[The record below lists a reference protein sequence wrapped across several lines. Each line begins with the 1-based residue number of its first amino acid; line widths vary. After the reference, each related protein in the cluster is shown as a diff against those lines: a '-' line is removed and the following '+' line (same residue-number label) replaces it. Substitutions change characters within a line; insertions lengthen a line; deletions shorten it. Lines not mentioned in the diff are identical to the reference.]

1 MTDKLRMQEQ
11 ELNTPEQ
18 NFAGEKKK
26 EKEDLQIGRY
36 ADNQADMIESK
47 FENKQENNL
56 SNNIENKQDSNP
68 TDLGL
73 SSVFGVLTPDANN
86 REEEQLPVKKKKKKP
101 KRGFRR

>member
-1 MTDKLRMQEQ
+1 MQER

-36 ADNQADMIESK
+36 ADKQADMIESK
-47 FENKQENNL
+47 FA
-56 SNNIENKQDSNP
+56 NKQDSNS

-73 SSVFGVLTPDANN
+73 SSVFGVLTPDKNN
-86 REEEQLPVKKKKKKP
+86 WEEEQVPVKKKKKKQRP
-101 KRGFRR
+101 RLS